1 MSDPFANDASYV
13 TVPLDH
19 QRLAPEESLARSRD
33 FLDTMRQRRSI
44 RAFSPESVPFALI
57 ESAVAAAGT
66 APSGANQQPWTFV
79 AIADPDLKARIR
91 TAAEEEERDFYAN
104 HITPEWRAVL
114 APLGTDPV
122 KAHLTDAPWVV
133 VVFAQAFGLERLPDG
148 GERQSKHY
156 YVAES
161 VGIAVGL
168 FLASLTHAG
177 LAALTHTPNPMGF
190 LGTLLGR
197 PRNERAYVI
206 IPVGYPAP
214 EATVPA
220 HALEKKPLSQILAWG
235 GSDAA
240 WGGGVDFPPA
250 QPDLLAVPPQDRRG
264 LDDRVPSRL

>member
-13 TVPLDH
+13 AVPLEH
-19 QRLAPEESLARSRD
+19 RRLTPEESLTRAGS
-33 FLDTMRQRRSI
+33 FLGTMRQRRSV
-44 RAFSPESVPFALI
+44 RAFSPEPVPFALI
-57 ESAVAAAGT
+57 EAAVAAAGT

-79 AIADPDLKARIR
+79 AIGDPQLKAQIR
-91 TAAEEEERDFYAN
+91 AAAEEEEREFYTA
-104 HITPEWRAVL
+104 HITPEWRAAL

-122 KAHLTDAPWVV
+122 KTHLTDAPWVI
-133 VVFAQAFGLERLPDG
+133 VVFAHAFGLEHRADG
-148 GERQSKHY
+148 SERQFKHY

-197 PRNERAYVI
+197 PRNERAYVV

-214 EATVPA
+214 DATVPA
-220 HALEKKPLSQILAWG
+220 HALTKKPLDQILI
-235 GSDAA
+235 
-240 WGGGVDFPPA
+240 
-250 QPDLLAVPPQDRRG
+250 RR
-264 LDDRVPSRL
+264 